1 MAYDFPA
8 SPTPGQTFNNYVWDG
23 EKWKLQSPPVTGAV
37 RYDIA
42 QGLTSTQKAQGRAN
56 IDVARKNYII
66 NGAMMVSQE
75 NGTTAGNINGYWPA
89 DQFVGVIT
97 ATTAVVTIAQVASRT
112 PSGSP
117 NRIRVAVTTAD
128 AAVAA
133 GDSVRIQHAI
143 EGLRVAD
150 LMAGTSNAKTITIQF
165 GVKAPAGTYCVAI
178 WNSAVNQSYVAEYVI
193 AAGEANTDVIKSI
206 TLTLNTTGT
215 WATDNT
221 PGLYVM
227 WTLMSGTTSQMAAN
241 TWGGAQFLGTA
252 NQFNCMG
259 TNGNV
264 FELFD
269 VSLTEGSVAPPFQVP
284 DYVAELALCQRY
296 YEQVGVGGA
305 NIIVQVPAAAVI
317 AVPYSYKAQ
326 KRVAPTVTYTNVTS
340 SNATGIVTSANTVE
354 AIAFQVTAS
363 AASGY
368 VVFGIKANARL

>member
-150 LMAGTSNAKTITIQF
+150 LMAGTSSAKTITIQF

-241 TWGGAQFLGTA
+241 IWGGAQFLGTA

-259 TNGNV
+259 TINNV

-269 VSLTEGSVAPPFQVP
+269 VSLTEGATAPPFAVP
-284 DYVAELALCQRY
+284 DYASELALCQRY
-296 YEQVGVGGA
+296 YHKQNAYLMGYAAAGSSTGQFFNYPVRMRANPTVAPFTGGA
-305 NIIVQVPAAAVI
+305 YSNASAGSPSGGNDMGFRAVL
-317 AVPYSYKAQ
+317 S
-326 KRVAPTVTYTNVTS
+326 PTVT
-340 SNATGIVTSANTVE
+340 GM
-354 AIAFQVTAS
+354 
-363 AASGY
+363 GY
-368 VVFGIKANARL
+368 YDNFTFVANARL